1 MALACSKRNPRGSLS
16 DLGDSISEILLR
28 SSAFRKLDPVLSG
41 NKVLKSVLNVCF
53 VEKVAGVNQLSAPA
67 GYEKWKVRA
76 GVQAD
81 SENDQTRQSETGHPR
96 QQLPSL
102 EVIEG
107 T

>member
-1 MALACSKRNPRGSLS
+1 MVGGVPR
-16 DLGDSISEILLR
+16 LR
-28 SSAFRKLDPVLSG
+28 QEDGGRKED
-41 NKVLKSVLNVCF
+41 
-53 VEKVAGVNQLSAPA
+53 EKVAGVNQLSAPA

-102 EVIEG
+102 EEI
-107 T
+107 